1 MVELKKRLVK
11 VGGSF
16 GFIVPKTLID
26 CKVLKEGDEF
36 LIKIEPSVQVEEAL
50 FGYQT
55 RDLLELYK
63 PIEVGA

>member
-1 MVELKKRLVK
+1 MVELKKKLVK

-36 LIKIEPSVQVEEAL
+36 LITIEPSAAVKQAF
-50 FGYQT
+50 FGYCT
-55 RDLLELYK
+55 RDLQTAEA
-63 PIEVGA
+63 IQ